1 MEAINNLYE
10 NYGIKVDKK
19 VQLSNKT
26 YKIVCDNTNCYF
38 IKQVPKE
45 LENKYIFL
53 SNHGIN
59 NIIYPYKNNNK
70 EFISSYNSNNYYIS
84 DYITNNPI
92 GEDQIGFR
100 MFYALDSLHNNT
112 SIKRQL
118 SVNDTKPKF
127 EEITKQLDYKF
138 KLIESYIRSLETKP
152 INKYSYLVL
161 ENYHILILAKSELIN
176 LQKKIIASIKA
187 KESVEYVF
195 LHNNPKL
202 EHLLI
207 DKGNSY
213 LTSIDNSKIGIDSL
227 DLAKFY
233 VENQYLK
240 LDFKKI
246 IFDDY
251 YSHKQSFYY
260 DYFCFMVLFIYI
272 KRINFTNM
280 SIFNIEKFVHNCE
293 NINNFIETF
302 LNKEQN

>member
-1 MEAINNLYE
+1 MDVINNLYE
-10 NYGIKVDKK
+10 NYQIKVDKNI
-19 VQLSNKT
+19 QLSGKT
-26 YKIVCDNTNCYF
+26 YKIVCENNNCYF
-38 IKQVPKE
+38 IKKVSKE

-59 NIIYPYKNNNK
+59 NIIYPYLNTEKK
-70 EFISSYNSNNYYIS
+70 YIS
-84 DYITNNPI
+84 ELDKNSYYVTEYLSSKPV

-100 MFYALDSLHNNT
+100 MFYALDLLHNNT

-138 KLIESYIRSLETKP
+138 KLIESFIRSLETKP
-152 INKYSYLVL
+152 IDKYSYIVL
-161 ENYHILILAKSELIN
+161 ENYHILIQAKDELVK
-176 LQKKIIASIKA
+176 LQKKIISSIKT

-195 LHNNPKL
+195 LHNNPKN

-213 LTSIDNSKIGIDSL
+213 LTSIDNGKIGIDSL

-233 VENQYLK
+233 IENQHLK

-251 YSHKQSFYY
+251 YSHKQDFYY
-260 DYFCFMVLFIYI
+260 DYFCFIVLFIYI

-280 SIFNIEKFVHNCE
+280 SMINMESFVHNSQ
-293 NINNFIETF
+293 NIKIFIETF
-302 LNKEQN
+302 LNKQQ